1 MQVDLEELLEPERL
15 TANDFSKLLQCRAV
29 SRSLSNNDEDILEG
43 HDNGTATSRKGSQ
56 SMISLDKI
64 K

>member
-1 MQVDLEELLEPERL
+1 MQVDLEESLEPEEVKSEL
-15 TANDFSKLLQCRAV
+15 FFKTCAV
-29 SRSLSNNDEDILEG
+29 QSRVEESNNDEDILEG

>member
-1 MQVDLEELLEPERL
+1 MQVDLEELLELERL
-15 TANDFSKLLQCRAV
+15 TANDFSKASAV
-29 SRSLSNNDEDILEG
+29 QSRVEESNNDEDILEG

>member
-1 MQVDLEELLEPERL
+1 MQVDLEELLGPEEVESFFFK
-15 TANDFSKLLQCRAV
+15 ACALQ
-29 SRSLSNNDEDILEG
+29 SRVEESNNDEDILEG

>member
-1 MQVDLEELLEPERL
+1 MQSRVEE
-15 TANDFSKLLQCRAV
+15 
-29 SRSLSNNDEDILEG
+29 SNNDEDILEG

-64 K
+64 KNMLEKVRSGSIPDCS

>member
-1 MQVDLEELLEPERL
+1 MQVDLEELLGPEEVE
-15 TANDFSKLLQCRAV
+15 SKLFFKACALQ
-29 SRSLSNNDEDILEG
+29 SRVEESNNDEDILEG

>member
-15 TANDFSKLLQCRAV
+15 TANDFFKACAV
-29 SRSLSNNDEDILEG
+29 QSRVEESNNDEDILEG